1 MAVDVAM
8 LESRLRSLM
17 LAGLA
22 GDAASYRL
30 VLTELS
36 RHLRRY
42 FLRRMGHDRAADCE
56 DLVQETLMALHA
68 RRATYDTSRPF
79 TAWFHAIARYKLM
92 DYFRQSKL
100 RPTVPIDDIEGLFAD
115 DEIDAATARH
125 DMDRLLETVPAQM
138 RGLIRTVKIEGQ
150 SIADAAA
157 CSGLSE
163 SAVKVSIHRGLK
175 ALAARLRR
183 QPE

>member
-1 MAVDVAM
+1 MAVDVVM
-8 LESRLRSLM
+8 LEARLRSLM
-17 LAGLA
+17 HAGLA

-30 VLTELS
+30 LLTELS

-42 FLRRMGHDRAADCE
+42 FLRRIGHDRAEDCE
-56 DLVQETLMALHA
+56 DLVQETLIALHA
-68 RRATYDTSRPF
+68 RRATYDASRPF
-79 TAWFHAIARYKLM
+79 TAWLHAIARYKLM

-115 DEIDAATARH
+115 DQIDAATARQ
-125 DMDRLLETVPAQM
+125 DMDRLLEAVPAQM
-138 RGLIRTVKIEGQ
+138 RGLIRTVKIEGP

-163 SAVKVSIHRGLK
+163 SAIKVGIHRGLK

>member
-1 MAVDVAM
+1 VAL
-8 LESRLRSLM
+8 LEARLRSLM

-22 GDAASYRL
+22 GNAASYRVL
-30 VLTELS
+30 LTELS

-42 FLRRMGHDRAADCE
+42 FLRRMGHDHTADCE

-68 RRATYDTSRPF
+68 RRVTYDANRPF
-79 TAWFHAIARYKLM
+79 TAWLHAIARYKLM
-92 DYFRQSKL
+92 DHSRRSKL
-100 RPTVPIDDIEGLFAD
+100 SPTVPIDDIEGLFAD
-115 DEIDAATARH
+115 DEIDAATARQ
-125 DMDRLLETVPAQM
+125 DLDRLLETVPAQM

-163 SAVKVSIHRGLK
+163 SAVKVGIHRGLK